1 MVMMNSLVIT
11 MALAVGNDLDV
22 GNKHNGRSL
31 SPFTFPKRFSPSK
44 KVVCPSL
51 HAGIS
56 SSSWPVAKQRRGA
69 TFEQAYNQLRTNPSN
84 ILLTGTPN
92 PGCVDIFW

>member
-11 MALAVGNDLDV
+11 MALAVGNDVDL

-44 KVVCPSL
+44 KVVCSSP

-56 SSSWPVAKQRRGA
+56 RSGWPVAKQRIGS
-69 TFEQAYNQLRTNPSN
+69 TFERAYNQLRTNLSN
-84 ILLTGTPN
+84 ILPAGTLN
-92 PGCVDIFW
+92 AGCVDIFW